1 MADIIGRS
9 RKGRAGL
16 AAVALSALLAGC
28 DSGEDQA
35 AAREAPPPAVVVAPV
50 VTREVNRTVEF
61 VGRTEAFRQVD
72 LRARV
77 TGFLLDRPFKE
88 GEDIAAGDLLFVVDD
103 AEYKAAVD
111 AAAAELQRARAT
123 YQAAASE
130 LERAQTLIQRGN
142 ISESTLDQRT
152 ADEARSKAEINA
164 AEAALQRTRLDLDY
178 TKITAPFAGRIGRAT
193 YDIGN
198 LVGPDSGVLATLV
211 DLDPIYVT
219 FPVSERDLL
228 TAMQA
233 RRTVDGV
240 QSSVVPRLRLSTGDM
255 YDHDGRIEFLD
266 NRVDPTTGTVAVRAQ
281 FANPDQ
287 LLLPGQFVTV
297 VLSAGTAETRAV
309 IPQAAVQENQAGR
322 FVLVVGDDDRVDA
335 RQVVAGQRLGTD
347 WVIEDGLEEGEL
359 VVVEG
364 LQKVRPGARVR
375 PVRAGEAG

>member
-1 MADIIGRS
+1 
-9 RKGRAGL
+9 
-16 AAVALSALLAGC
+16 
-28 DSGEDQA
+28 
-35 AAREAPPPAVVVAPV
+35 
-50 VTREVNRTVEF
+50 
-61 VGRTEAFRQVD
+61 
-72 LRARV
+72 
-77 TGFLLDRPFKE
+77 
-88 GEDIAAGDLLFVVDD
+88 
-103 AEYKAAVD
+103 

-142 ISESTLDQRT
+142 ISGSTLDQRT
-152 ADEARSKAEINA
+152 ADEARSEADVNA
-164 AEAALQRTRLDLDY
+164 AEAALQRTRLDFDY

-193 YDIGN
+193 YDVGN

-255 YDHDGRIEFLD
+255 YDRAGRIEFLD

>member
-1 MADIIGRS
+1 MAGIIGRS
-9 RKGRAGL
+9 RIGRAGL
-16 AAVALSALLAGC
+16 AAVALATLLAGC

-77 TGFLLDRPFKE
+77 AGFLLDRPFKE

-375 PVRAGEAG
+375 PVSAGEAG